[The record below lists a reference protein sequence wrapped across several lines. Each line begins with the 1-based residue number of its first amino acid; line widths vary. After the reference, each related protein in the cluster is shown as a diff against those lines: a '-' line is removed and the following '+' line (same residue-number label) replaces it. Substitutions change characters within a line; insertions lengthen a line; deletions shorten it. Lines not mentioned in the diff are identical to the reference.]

1 MDIRYRYKEYFM
13 LRSLKQKL
21 ALVIL
26 LAFSLILLPHPAFAL
41 VPTESQFTTAVGAC
55 EAVISIKKGTNP
67 GNVRLQPGQTYQI
80 VGQNKDNP
88 SHYLLEIA
96 SASPSR
102 RWVPTSCVSADGLP
116 TDTTGKI
123 PPVIPVAVG
132 NDYLLAVSWQPA
144 FCESKPE
151 KTECKNLAKNPNR
164 PEATNFAL
172 HGLWPQPESNIYCGV
187 SQTDITFDKASA
199 WSKLPA
205 VETELSP
212 DTWAKLQVVMPGTAS
227 NLQRHEWIKHGT
239 CYQGTPE
246 EYFTESIALIDTF
259 NKSPIQALV
268 ASNIGRQVTLKDIDQ
283 ALSSLGVNAGDKIE
297 VKCTNAV
304 LGELW
309 VNLRGD
315 ITPNTLISDLLTNS
329 PKAKLEKFKSC
340 LIDDARN

>member
-1 MDIRYRYKEYFM
+1 M
-13 LRSLKQKL
+13 LRSLKQTL
-21 ALVIL
+21 VLVIL
-26 LAFSLILLPHPAFAL
+26 LAFSFILFPNPALAL
-41 VPTESQFTTAVGAC
+41 VPLEGQFTTAVAAC
-55 EAVISIKKGTNP
+55 EAVASIKKGTNP

-102 RWVPTSCVSADGLP
+102 RWVPTSCVSSEGVPA
-116 TDTTGKI
+116 DTTGNI

-144 FCESKPE
+144 FCETKPE
-151 KTECKNLAKNPNR
+151 KTECQTLAKNPDR

-172 HGLWPQPESNIYCGV
+172 HGLWPQPKSNIYCGV
-187 SQTDITFDKASA
+187 SKSDIGFDKAKA

-205 VETELSP
+205 IEEELSP
-212 DTWAKLQVVMPGTAS
+212 ETWARLQVVMPGTAS
-227 NLQRHEWIKHGT
+227 NLHRHEWIKHGT

-246 EYFTESIALIDTF
+246 EYYAESIALIDAL
-259 NKSPIQALV
+259 NKSPIQVLV

-283 ALSSLGVNAGDKIE
+283 ALSSFAADAGEKIE
-297 VKCTNAV
+297 VKCSNSV

-309 VNLRGD
+309 VNLTGD
-315 ITPNTLISDLLTNS
+315 ITPSSLIGDLLINS
-329 PKAKLEKFKSC
+329 PKAQLEKFKSC
-340 LIDDARN
+340 SIDDARD

>member
-1 MDIRYRYKEYFM
+1 M
-13 LRSLKQKL
+13 LRSLKQTL

-26 LAFSLILLPHPAFAL
+26 LAFSFILFPNPALAL
-41 VPTESQFTTAVGAC
+41 VPVEGQFTTAVGAC
-55 EAVISIKKGTNP
+55 EAVASIKKGTNP

-96 SASPSR
+96 NASPSR
-102 RWVPTSCVSADGLP
+102 RWVPISCVSSEGVPA
-116 TDTTGKI
+116 DTTGNI

-144 FCESKPE
+144 FCETKPE
-151 KTECKNLAKNPNR
+151 KTECQTLAKNPDR

-172 HGLWPQPESNIYCGV
+172 HGLWPQPKSNIYCGV
-187 SQTDITFDKASA
+187 SKSDISFDKAKA

-205 VETELSP
+205 IEEELSP
-212 DTWAKLQVVMPGTAS
+212 ETWARLQVVMPGTAS
-227 NLQRHEWIKHGT
+227 NLHRHEWIKHGT

-246 EYFTESIALIDTF
+246 EYYAESIALIDAL

-283 ALSSLGVNAGDKIE
+283 ALSSFAADAGEKIE
-297 VKCTNAV
+297 VKCSNSV

-309 VNLRGD
+309 VNLTGD
-315 ITPNTLISDLLTNS
+315 ITPTTMITDLLANS
-329 PKAKLEKFKSC
+329 PKAQLEKFKSC
-340 LIDDARN
+340 LIDDARD